1 MSGISSA
8 AKTAEELKA
17 ELDGQEESPEE
28 TTAELDEP
36 RMKEE
41 WTFPFLYQDPVGRV
55 WKGDFTNRILSID
68 QINQVGVIR
77 AGLCGNVAI
86 TALDPATYDNSEMLA
101 HLTVSLTKRPKW
113 AAELG
118 KLKDPEILGRL
129 YKEVCSHEDTFH
141 GRTENQRTGVGVEGD
156 APG

>member
-1 MSGISSA
+1 MSGMNTA
-8 AKTAEELKA
+8 AKTAEEIKA
-17 ELDGQEESPEE
+17 ELTGGEESPTE
-28 TTAELDEP
+28 TVAELDEP

-41 WTFPFLYQDPVGRV
+41 WTFPFLYKDGCGRV

-77 AGLCGNVAI
+77 ARLCGNAPI
-86 TALDPATYDNSEMLA
+86 TALDPATFDNAEMLA
-101 HLTVSLTKRPKW
+101 HLTVTLTKRPKW

-118 KLKDPEILGRL
+118 KLKDPEILQRL
-129 YKEVCSHEDTFH
+129 YKEVCVHEDTFH
-141 GRTENQRTGVGVEGD
+141 GRGQDTEAGGGGTWD